1 MKKIKILL
9 LTLLFLIPFQTNAIV
24 EKGDQIFVTDEA
36 DLLSEESEEYLISYS
51 EFLYKQKKID
61 YYVVTVKNLEN
72 LEIEEY
78 SEQLFSNFHIS
89 DRGILILLSEEDREI
104 RIQRGEEIENLLST
118 DSLDNYIANY
128 FIPYMQQG
136 KWDYGL
142 INGYSAIYKDICEK
156 YGIDASS
163 MEVVEDVDFLTKY
176 GNIFL
181 FIMVWLVVFF
191 ASRIAKVYKK
201 MKRKEKITDGEI
213 IEVAIIL
220 LLNIFLLSFSYI
232 LKPINILL
240 LFLLE
245 AVMFY
250 SSTATKEN
258 RKTPNKKTFQKET
271 IFSKE
276 KIVFYDIIK
285 NRWLYEKK

>member
-118 DSLDNYIANY
+118 DSLDNYIENY

-250 SSTATKEN
+250 SSTATTE
-258 RKTPNKKTFQKET
+258 KKKIEKHPTKKPSKKKLSFQK
-271 IFSKE
+271 K
-276 KIVFYDIIK
+276 
-285 NRWLYEKK
+285 R

>member
-118 DSLDNYIANY
+118 DSLDNYIENY

-250 SSTATKEN
+250 SSTATTE
-258 RKTPNKKTFQKET
+258 KKKIEKHPAKKPSKKKLSFQK
-271 IFSKE
+271 K
-276 KIVFYDIIK
+276 
-285 NRWLYEKK
+285 R

>member
-1 MKKIKILL
+1 
-9 LTLLFLIPFQTNAIV
+9 
-24 EKGDQIFVTDEA
+24 
-36 DLLSEESEEYLISYS
+36 
-51 EFLYKQKKID
+51 
-61 YYVVTVKNLEN
+61 
-72 LEIEEY
+72 
-78 SEQLFSNFHIS
+78 
-89 DRGILILLSEEDREI
+89 
-104 RIQRGEEIENLLST
+104 
-118 DSLDNYIANY
+118 
-128 FIPYMQQG
+128 MQQG

-220 LLNIFLLSFSYI
+220 LLNIFLL
-232 LKPINILL
+232 
-240 LFLLE
+240 
-245 AVMFY
+245 FY
-250 SSTATKEN
+250 SSTATTE
-258 RKTPNKKTFQKET
+258 KKKIEKHPAKKPSKKKLSFQK
-271 IFSKE
+271 K
-276 KIVFYDIIK
+276 
-285 NRWLYEKK
+285 R